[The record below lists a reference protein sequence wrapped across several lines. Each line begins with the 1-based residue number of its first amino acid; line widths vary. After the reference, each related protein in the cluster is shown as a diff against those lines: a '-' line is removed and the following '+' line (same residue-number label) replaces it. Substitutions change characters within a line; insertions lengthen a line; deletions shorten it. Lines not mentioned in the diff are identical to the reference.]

1 MGEVQRV
8 EPAELTKQS
17 AEMRGAPWHN
27 PVPEAVLPP
36 DALPSSAAAVA
47 NLNANAQSLL
57 EFQRWA
63 ESENRRIAEMLQ
75 IAADAYTRV
84 DEANGRAIDDPARR
98 AAVEAIAV
106 PAPATPP
113 PPLPNPVGAPQRVEA
128 AGYSDVH
135 KTQADLTAG
144 DDGASLKAA
153 MLQWGLAATRVRENA
168 PRPPGGDWEGRAA
181 DAAYARMAEFAGWLE
196 QLAEGWCDLAEAAAK
211 IIAAHDCAK
220 SEHAGIHGEYVA
232 LETRLRELA
241 AQTTVG
247 NALATRNEMAKIQ
260 QRMQRLQQRSDDV
273 RQDYASDAT
282 FAPVRPEMPS
292 GRIADNAGAVGG
304 VGGGGGRSGGD
315 PGGLAEKMAPS
326 FGGQRPGGAAGAQ
339 RPAGQPGVAP
349 SGGGAPSGASGAG
362 GGTSGGASGT
372 PTGSRA
378 PKPSTDPRLRPAAA
392 GQGGGRGGGG
402 RGGGGGMPAA
412 PMSAPVTAETV
423 APAPAVPA
431 AAGAAPAGATDGR
444 AAAGMGGGM
453 APMAHGAGAPQGKEK
468 RRDPKLAPDEIL
480 YTEDRPWTEAVVG
493 NRRRREVLDD
503 REDRDDR

>member
-47 NLNANAQSLL
+47 NLNANARSLL

-63 ESENRRIAEMLQ
+63 EAENQRIAETLR

-84 DEANGRAIDDPARR
+84 DETNGRAIEDPARR

-113 PPLPNPVGAPQRVEA
+113 PPLPNPVGAPQRVDA

-135 KTQADLTAG
+135 RTQVDLTAG

-153 MLQWGLAATRVRENA
+153 MLQWGLAATRVRDNA

-181 DAAYARMAEFAGWLE
+181 DAAYARMAEFGGWLE
-196 QLAEGWCDLAEAAAK
+196 QLAEGWRDLAEAAAK
-211 IIAAHDCAK
+211 IIAAHDSAT
-220 SEHAGIHGEYVA
+220 SEHAGIHGEYTA
-232 LETRLRELA
+232 LETQLRELA

-260 QRMQRLQQRSDDV
+260 QRMQELQQRSDEV
-273 RQDYASDAT
+273 RQDYASGAT

-292 GRIADNAGAVGG
+292 GRIADNAGAAGG
-304 VGGGGGRSGGD
+304 FDGGGRPPDSD
-315 PGGLAEKMAPS
+315 AAGLAGKMAPS
-326 FGGQRPGGAAGAQ
+326 FGEQHPGGAAGGQ
-339 RPAGQPGVAP
+339 RPSGQPGGAP
-349 SGGGAPSGASGAG
+349 SGGGTPSGGSGAG
-362 GGTSGGASGT
+362 AGTSGGASGS
-372 PTGSRA
+372 PA
-378 PKPSTDPRLRPAAA
+378 PNPSTDQRVRPAAA
-392 GQGGGRGGGG
+392 RHGGGAGGG
-402 RGGGGGMPAA
+402 RGGGGGMPAT

-431 AAGAAPAGATDGR
+431 AAGTAPGASADGR
-444 AAAGMGGGM
+444 TVSGMGGGM
-453 APMAHGAGAPQGKEK
+453 APMAHGGGAPQGKEK
-468 RRDPKLAPDEIL
+468 RRDPKLAPDETL

-493 NRRRREVLDD
+493 NRRRREVLDARD
-503 REDRDDR
+503 DRDDR